1 MYKLPK
7 KKSSSEG
14 NNRGRSIW
22 GHPIIHYNSFF
33 LAWLVIQG
41 VPLWDVPKE
50 RYEAFRRKWV
60 CSRTNALSA
69 NNRTGKL
76 LRWKDWQG
84 RGKNGLSV
92 YPLMGQCVMD
102 DRSKLSFIKGF
113 VDHSRRI
120 AVFAVIDPL
129 DRCGI

>member
-41 VPLWDVPKE
+41 VPLWDVPIRLKADMKPLGGNGYAPGQTPYPQTIE
-50 RYEAFRRKWV
+50 RASY
-60 CSRTNALSA
+60 
-69 NNRTGKL
+69 
-76 LRWKDWQG
+76 
-84 RGKNGLSV
+84 
-92 YPLMGQCVMD
+92 
-102 DRSKLSFIKGF
+102 
-113 VDHSRRI
+113 
-120 AVFAVIDPL
+120 
-129 DRCGI
+129 